1 MRSFLTGFCGLKRL
15 MLPVMPMVLFFMA
28 RTSAR
33 ADRDKKRR
41 SGRKGSRHETPPAN
55 ADGINHSETQIPG
68 PKLRKPYGRAG
79 MSASACLRR
88 LRITKSADK
97 LPALFLCVSLR
108 FFRTGRP
115 AAKRDGF
122 RFYNNSGGESS
133 SLSPAFPDRLCA
145 PGSRQRYFS
154 FSCSLI
160 S

>member
-1 MRSFLTGFCGLKRL
+1 MRYKGK
-15 MLPVMPMVLFFMA
+15 
-28 RTSAR
+28 
-33 ADRDKKRR
+33 
-41 SGRKGSRHETPPAN
+41 GRKRERAEIWKRKKKNKCSNRNEHKLPPAN
-55 ADGINHSETQIPG
+55 ANGINHSETQTPG

-108 FFRTGRP
+108 FFRTGRS
-115 AAKRDGF
+115 AVKRNGF

-133 SLSPAFPDRLCA
+133 SFSPAFPDRLYA

>member
-1 MRSFLTGFCGLKRL
+1 MRYKGK
-15 MLPVMPMVLFFMA
+15 
-28 RTSAR
+28 
-33 ADRDKKRR
+33 
-41 SGRKGSRHETPPAN
+41 GRKRERAEIWKRKKKNKCSNRNEQKLPPAN
-55 ADGINHSETQIPG
+55 ANGINHSETQTPG

-108 FFRTGRP
+108 FFRTVRP
-115 AAKRDGF
+115 AVKRDGF

-133 SLSPAFPDRLCA
+133 SPSPAFPDRLCA

>member
-1 MRSFLTGFCGLKRL
+1 MRYKGK
-15 MLPVMPMVLFFMA
+15 
-28 RTSAR
+28 
-33 ADRDKKRR
+33 
-41 SGRKGSRHETPPAN
+41 GRKRERAEIWKRKKKNKCSNRNEHKLPPAN
-55 ADGINHSETQIPG
+55 ANGINHSEPQMPG

-108 FFRTGRP
+108 FFRTVRP
-115 AAKRDGF
+115 AVKRDGF

-133 SLSPAFPDRLCA
+133 SPSPAFPDRLCA

-160 S
+160 P

>member
-1 MRSFLTGFCGLKRL
+1 MRYKGK
-15 MLPVMPMVLFFMA
+15 
-28 RTSAR
+28 
-33 ADRDKKRR
+33 
-41 SGRKGSRHETPPAN
+41 GRKRERAEIWKRKKKNKCSNRNEQKLPPAN
-55 ADGINHSETQIPG
+55 ANGINHSETQTPG

-115 AAKRDGF
+115 AVKRDGF

-133 SLSPAFPDRLCA
+133 SFSPAFPDRLCA

>member
-1 MRSFLTGFCGLKRL
+1 MPLRKTERTYRL
-15 MLPVMPMVLFFMA
+15 LADEESKKILPDCSHAGGKECRL
-28 RTSAR
+28 
-33 ADRDKKRR
+33 
-41 SGRKGSRHETPPAN
+41 GRKGACYKLSLTNAN
-55 ADGINHSETQIPG
+55 GINHSETQTPG

-108 FFRTGRP
+108 FFRTGRS
-115 AAKRDGF
+115 AVKRNGF

-133 SLSPAFPDRLCA
+133 SFSPAFPDRLCA